1 MGGIT
6 TIINKVKYVGIACLS
21 LAILSTLILNI
32 VSSYSSSKVNSSA
45 EPVGT
50 PSILANDSTCNPSNT
65 NAASCI
71 SMSIS
76 SYPSATGDT
85 NDGNLSLSIPQGG
98 GLVVGRH
105 TVRITTNNVSGFEF
119 YLQSTNPNGSLVYSD
134 KDGNVDEDSV
144 IPTKSDSPINR
155 PTVGLP
161 DKTWAVALPNSE
173 TANGVISQGYY
184 QARERYESLVASST
198 TEEALDYRY
207 GAVPSEKTQIAAT
220 TGNWGLW
227 GYRDYYAYYILR
239 VDNPAE
245 LLAGTYTAGIT
256 YTATTKEV
264 PAPIL
269 DSVSPASYELGSGAD
284 SKITISGSNLKSAY
298 RVYLTDSNNNEVPN
312 GECTSITTTSD
323 GSSLTCNIPTDQTN
337 PDLKAGDYTIHV
349 ITQGGEET
357 IGFSYTEKTIQ
368 SSYSVY
374 DPDDNVRVDWDG
386 SMIPVVYDSV
396 SQTWKS
402 LASSDITI
410 TGSGWFDYSGKQW
423 ANAVTVKDPSKYQNK
438 EITVSESDILAFWV
452 YIPRYAYKVMRKDS
466 TDRYVNAQN
475 FEIQFETTDYGAKH
489 IPKTSCN
496 ANATS
501 ASAMWRDGNRNNDVL
516 SNIKVGYYQNC
527 AGMNNSYSFG
537 STGSVISTTSWATHP
552 AFTFGDQELNGL
564 WVGKFEL
571 TGSTSQPT
579 VLPNQKHLAQDIVT
593 LYDVAKS
600 MGQED
605 KNNTGGGN
613 TNVRKNNQNLSVAS
627 TRMVNNSDWGAITYL
642 AASKYGAGYDGVQQN
657 TQEQSGLDGDNNS
670 STGVTGCGPASQ
682 NSVGTYS
689 NGGKLG
695 TNLACSSSD
704 SRYAYNGSIGV
715 TASTTGNVYG
725 VYDMSGGAWEYT
737 AANTTTSNEHTTS
750 VSDVQF
756 AVALSE
762 PYANLYRTSDGFD
775 GARPAWWNTRTN
787 YGEDC
792 WNRDVCSWSTCGG
805 QALHEVSNFQTNNN
819 FLYGTWIGN
828 DHYETG
834 DHGPNGN
841 DAAFPSLTEGQPWF
855 IRGECAG
862 WSADT
867 NIYGEP
873 GYVGGEMFSF
883 NYDSGAALDTYG
895 TRVVLMLN

>member
-32 VSSYSSSKVNSSA
+32 ISSYSSSKVNSNA
-45 EPVGT
+45 EP
-50 PSILANDSTCNPSNT
+50 LAEVSTSANEACDPSNT

-71 SMSIS
+71 SLSITS
-76 SYPSATGDT
+76 SSSSTSTGGD
-85 NDGNLSLSIPQGG
+85 DANLSLQIPREGG
-98 GLVVGRH
+98 IATGRH
-105 TVRITTNNVSGFEF
+105 TVTVNSNNYTGYYVTLTGNAGSPAMTPTTSTSQAFI
-119 YLQSTNPNGSLVYSD
+119 QSTTGTLTNPSSLDKGQWGSW
-134 KDGNVDEDSV
+134 G
-144 IPTKSDSPINR
+144 I
-155 PTVGLP
+155 
-161 DKTWAVALPNSE
+161 ALPNS
-173 TANGVISQGYY
+173 
-184 QARERYESLVASST
+184 SLYTGFNTNEADYNST
-198 TEEALDYRY
+198 NQDTLAKTTWA
-207 GAVPSEKTQIAAT
+207 AVPGKEADDGSKTIIKT
-220 TGNWGLW
+220 TTQSRKTDA
-227 GYRDYYAYYILR
+227 YPVYYGVR
-239 VDNPAE
+239 VDSPVSVPAD
-245 LLAGTYTAGIT
+245 TYTAQVV
-256 YTATTKEV
+256 YTATTNEV
-264 PAPIL
+264 PMPTIT
-269 DSVSPASYELGSGAD
+269 STSSNTYELGSGAGGTVTITGTNLASTYKVYIESNTD
-284 SKITISGSNLKSAY
+284 STKQYDITNTITN
-298 RVYLTDSNNNEVPN
+298 LTDT
-312 GECTSITTTSD
+312 G
-323 GSSLTCNIPTDQTN
+323 LTVTIPTDQTN
-337 PDLKAGDYTIHV
+337 PGLEAGDYTIHV
-349 ITQGGEET
+349 VTQGGEESVGFT
-357 IGFSYTEKTIQ
+357 IYI
-368 SSYSVY
+368 SYSVY

-386 SMIPVVYDSV
+386 VMIPVVYDSA

-402 LASSDITI
+402 LASSDASST
-410 TGSGWFDYSGKQW
+410 TGWFDYYNKRW
-423 ANAVTVKDPSKYQNK
+423 ANAVTVKADKLSVYQNK
-438 EITVSESDILAFWV
+438 SDIEVKEDDVLGYWV

-475 FEIQFETTDYGAKH
+475 FEIKFETTDYSAKH

-527 AGMNNSYSFG
+527 AGMNNSYFFG
-537 STGSVISTTSWATHP
+537 SPGSVISTTSWATHP

-579 VLPNQKHLAQDIVT
+579 ILPNQKHLAQDIVT

-605 KNNTGGGN
+605 KDNTGGGN
-613 TNVRKNNQNLSVAS
+613 TNVRKNNQNLTIAS

-670 STGVTGCGPASQ
+670 STGVTGCGPVSQ
-682 NSVGTYS
+682 NSVDTYS

-737 AANTTTSNEHTTS
+737 AANTTTSDEHTTS

-787 YGEDC
+787 YSEDC

-841 DAAFPSLTEGQPWF
+841 DAAFPSLTEGRPWF

-867 NIYGEP
+867 NMYGEP

-895 TRVVLMLN
+895 TRVVLMLNYDMISYDLDYW

>member
-6 TIINKVKYVGIACLS
+6 TIINKVKYIGIAS
-21 LAILSTLILNI
+21 LTIAILSVLILNLI
-32 VSSYSSSKVNSSA
+32 STYSSSNIESNA
-45 EPVGT
+45 EPVGNVST
-50 PSILANDSTCNPSNT
+50 LASDSTCDPNNT
-65 NAASCI
+65 NAPSCI

-76 SYPSATGDT
+76 SHSATGDT

-98 GLVVGRH
+98 DLVAGRH
-105 TVRITTNNVSGFEF
+105 TVTVNSNNVTGYNL
-119 YLQSTNPNGSLVYSD
+119 YLTSKTDDTDMVNMDN
-134 KDGNVDEDSV
+134 EDAYIKSMHSSKHTSYGYYGGDYLSIHSNEYGV
-144 IPTKSDSPINR
+144 AMGRDCSKGRLYRGDQYYEGLINAPSKPSSDSEIYAFS
-155 PTVGLP
+155 GL
-161 DKTWAVALPNSE
+161 
-173 TANGVISQGYY
+173 
-184 QARERYESLVASST
+184 
-198 TEEALDYRY
+198 
-207 GAVPSEKTQIAAT
+207 SEKSNMMDSQINGHNPGFGKPT
-220 TGNWGLW
+220 CTV
-227 GYRDYYAYYILR
+227 YYGVWL
-239 VDNPAE
+239 DNPSTM
-245 LLAGTYTAGIT
+245 LAGNYTVDVEYTAI
-256 YTATTKEV
+256 ASEV
-264 PAPIL
+264 QAPTIKAVTP
-269 DSVSPASYELGSGAD
+269 DTYELGSDTGLD
-284 SKITISGSNLKSAY
+284 TNSRLPVTITGTNLKSTY
-298 RVYLTDSNNNEVPN
+298 KVYLESNADSSKRYDITTENI
-312 GECTSITTTSD
+312 TSITDTQLKIT
-323 GSSLTCNIPTDQTN
+323 LPTDKTDA
-337 PDLKAGDYTIHV
+337 DLEPGEYTIHV
-349 ITQGGEET
+349 VTQGGEET

-386 SMIPVVYDSV
+386 GMIPVVYDSA

-402 LASSDITI
+402 LASSDIT
-410 TGSGWFDYSGKQW
+410 SSDLGWFDYSGRQW

-579 VLPNQKHLAQDIVT
+579 ILPNQKHLAQDIVT

-605 KNNTGGGN
+605 KDNTGGGN
-613 TNVRKNNQNLSVAS
+613 TNVRKNNQNLSIAS

-682 NSVGTYS
+682 NSVDTYS

-737 AANTTTSNEHTTS
+737 VANTTTSDEHTTS
-750 VSDVQF
+750 VSDAQF
-756 AVALSE
+756 TMESSE
-762 PYANLYRTSDGFD
+762 PYANLYRTSEGFD

-787 YGEDC
+787 YSKYG
-792 WNRDVCSWSTCGG
+792 WSREICRWGSCGG
-805 QALHEVSNFQTNNN
+805 QAIHEVANFQTNNN
-819 FLYGTWIGN
+819 TLFGAWVGNGYYDGT
-828 DHYETG
+828 DQYV
-834 DHGPNGN
+834 NGN
-841 DAAFPSLTEGQPWF
+841 DAVFPSLTEGQPWF
-855 IRGECAG
+855 IRGECVG
-862 WSADT
+862 WSK
-867 NIYGEP
+867 NYN
-873 GYVGGEMFSF
+873 GGEMFAF
-883 NYDSGAALDTYG
+883 NMDSGMSLDTYG
-895 TRVVLMLN
+895 TRAVLMLN

>member
-6 TIINKVKYVGIACLS
+6 TIINKVKYVGIAS
-21 LAILSTLILNI
+21 LTIAILSVLILNLI
-32 VSSYSSSKVNSSA
+32 STYSSSNIESNA

-76 SYPSATGDT
+76 SHSATGDT

-98 GLVVGRH
+98 GLVAGRH
-105 TVRITTNNVSGFEF
+105 TVTVNSNSVAGYNLYLTSATDDNSMVNVGHPDSQARIESAFVNYGVQGSSYDGDYNGIRQGQHGVALGRDCSYGSFYRGNQYYDDIINNPIKPEVDPSDPHVYTFSG
-119 YLQSTNPNGSLVYSD
+119 LV
-134 KDGNVDEDSV
+134 K
-144 IPTKSDSPINR
+144 KSDLVDAAIDRIISPSSN
-155 PTVGLP
+155 TCSVYY
-161 DKTWAVALPNSE
+161 
-173 TANGVISQGYY
+173 GVW
-184 QARERYESLVASST
+184 LDNPST
-198 TEEALDYRY
+198 T
-207 GAVPSEKTQIAAT
+207 
-220 TGNWGLW
+220 
-227 GYRDYYAYYILR
+227 
-239 VDNPAE
+239 
-245 LLAGTYTAGIT
+245 LAGNYTVSVEYTAI
-256 YTATTKEV
+256 AKLP
-264 PAPIL
+264 PAPTIS
-269 DSVSPASYELGSGAD
+269 SVTPNTYELGSGE
-284 SKITISGSNLKSAY
+284 SGQVTIKGANLESAY
-298 RVYLTDSNNNEVPN
+298 DIYLQSQSDSTRKYS
-312 GECTSITTTSD
+312 CTNIQVASD
-323 GSSLTCNIPTDQTN
+323 GKSLTCTVPTDQTN
-337 PDLKAGDYTIHV
+337 PDLGAGNYTIHV
-349 ITQGGEET
+349 VTQGGGET

-386 SMIPVVYDSV
+386 GMIPVVYDSA

-670 STGVTGCGPASQ
+670 STGVTGCGPASL
-682 NSVGTYS
+682 NSSDTYS
-689 NGGKLG
+689 DGGELG

-704 SRYAYNGSIGV
+704 SRFAYNGSIGV

-737 AANTTTSNEHTTS
+737 AANTTTSDEHTTS
-750 VSDVQF
+750 VSDAQF
-756 AVALSE
+756 TTELSE

-775 GARPAWWNTRTN
+775 GNRPAWWNTRTN
-787 YGEDC
+787 YSEWS
-792 WNRDVCSWSTCGG
+792 WNREFCGWKTCGG
-805 QALHEVSNFQTNNN
+805 QAIHEVANFQTNNN
-819 FLYGTWIGN
+819 TLWGTWVGN
-828 DHYETG
+828 GYYEGT
-834 DHGPNGN
+834 DEYVNGN
-841 DAAFPSLTEGQPWF
+841 DAAFPSQAVGQPWF

-862 WSADT
+862 WSEGS
-867 NIYGEP
+867 NLYGEP

-895 TRVVLMLN
+895 TRVVLSL